1 MCALKQLGF
10 FSLQEMEKHARQPN
24 TERAP
29 EVAQADAFLKK
40 KKKTQIKDVSI
51 RIGFEHRRGRGAGE
65 EPGSKFSL

>member
-29 EVAQADAFLKK
+29 EVAQADAFLE
-40 KKKTQIKDVSI
+40 KKTQIKDMSI

>member
-40 KKKTQIKDVSI
+40 KKTQIKDVSI
-51 RIGFEHRRGRGAGE
+51 WIGFEHRRGRGAGE

>member
-40 KKKTQIKDVSI
+40 KKNSNQRRAIW
-51 RIGFEHRRGRGAGE
+51 IGFEHRRGRGAGE